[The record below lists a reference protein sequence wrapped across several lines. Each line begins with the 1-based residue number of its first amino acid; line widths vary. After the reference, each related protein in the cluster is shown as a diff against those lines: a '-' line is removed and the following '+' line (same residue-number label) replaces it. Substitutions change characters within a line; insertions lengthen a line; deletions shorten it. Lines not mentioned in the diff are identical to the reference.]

1 MTFLFVQ
8 DQEFVYDCSIYTF
21 RMKSKTTWEKSKKL
35 CEQIGSKLV
44 SMERLTA
51 ELSFLTNHSE
61 IFKMN
66 TTQYYIGLKK
76 YGQKWVWISDNS
88 TLEETETGEF
98 PWAKGQPKGDGN
110 CAKMWCKKNTSPCTY
125 VYDDVECT
133 PITTNIGYICER
145 RLTSLECGRNGESL
159 EIVNH
164 MHIMLACYSTV
175 HGPPNN
181 KLIMH

>member
-21 RMKSKTTWEKSKKL
+21 HMKSKITWEKSKNL

-61 IFKMN
+61 ILKMN
-66 TTQYYIGLKK
+66 TTEYYIGLKR

-88 TLEETETGEF
+88 TLEETEKGEF
-98 PWAKGQPKGDGN
+98 PWATG
-110 CAKMWCKKNTSPCTY
+110 
-125 VYDDVECT
+125 
-133 PITTNIGYICER
+133 
-145 RLTSLECGRNGESL
+145 
-159 EIVNH
+159 
-164 MHIMLACYSTV
+164 
-175 HGPPNN
+175 
-181 KLIMH
+181 